1 MHQDKVFVKGDMLFE
16 YFNKIGSS
24 ISNNYILFTH
34 NSDEI
39 IDDKYR
45 NLIDDNVVHWFAQNL
60 TADLEVV
67 FQ

>member
-1 MHQDKVFVKGDMLFE
+1 MHQTRYLKGDMLFE

-45 NLIDDNVVHWFAQNL
+45 NLIDDNVVHWFAQIL
-60 TADLEVV
+60 LQTWEVV